1 LQYSEGKK
9 NDWILD
15 EENRNQI
22 MQGVLDYDTNLFYL
36 RNMPIIFT
44 LFFYDYFYIVEK
56 NNTSKHFL
64 N

>member
-1 LQYSEGKK
+1 
-9 NDWILD
+9 
-15 EENRNQI
+15 